1 MTGSPGPSVGRQ
13 AVALFNLS
21 FGWAIAAFFALSA
34 LAHFGVSGPG
44 WESYQAQL
52 RKTRNPYRWLE
63 YSLSAS
69 IMIVLIAML
78 VGINDIAA
86 LVALVDRVWLD
97 AGTL

>member
-1 MTGSPGPSVGRQ
+1 VGRQ
-13 AVALFNLS
+13 AVALVNLS
-21 FGWAIAAFFALSA
+21 FGWAIAAFLSA

-44 WESYQAQL
+44 WESHQAQL
-52 RKTRNPYRWLE
+52 RKTHNPYRWLE

-86 LVALVDRVWLD
+86 LV
-97 AGTL
+97 GTVHRTVFPA

>member
-44 WESYQAQL
+44 WESYRAQL